1 MKVNNKHVSSELFPP
16 FTAGTYTPL
25 SKWVCI
31 QADKVEKLKG
41 RKLILGGGQGN
52 TYLALLAAG
61 WPCVQ
66 GVDVFGSLS
75 CLRLEAENAGFPGL
89 VLISLTF
96 LWVESL
102 WDWSTARHQLTTII
116 SCILIQ
122 NHKKCLTV
130 WIYSYEYLKKTCYG
144 FTIYTLWIVLVVE
157 QCKQNIYTYLFIY
170 FSKINPFVKGI
181 FVCIATFLKFLIF

>member
-1 MKVNNKHVSSELFPP
+1 MKVNNKRVSSELFPP
-16 FTAGTYTPL
+16 FAAGTYTPL

-66 GVDVFGSLS
+66 GVDVFGSLI

-89 VLISLTF
+89 VLISLHF
-96 LWVESL
+96 PLSGEPL
-102 WDWSTARHQLTTII
+102 RL
-116 SCILIQ
+116 
-122 NHKKCLTV
+122 
-130 WIYSYEYLKKTCYG
+130 IYSKTPANNYH
-144 FTIYTLWIVLVVE
+144 FMHFNT
-157 QCKQNIYTYLFIY
+157 K
-170 FSKINPFVKGI
+170 S
-181 FVCIATFLKFLIF
+181 